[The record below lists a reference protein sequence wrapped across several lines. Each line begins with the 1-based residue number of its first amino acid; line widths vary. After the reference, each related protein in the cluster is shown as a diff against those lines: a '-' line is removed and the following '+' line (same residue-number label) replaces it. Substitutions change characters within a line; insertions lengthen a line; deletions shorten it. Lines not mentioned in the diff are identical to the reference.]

1 MIRCI
6 FQELKKNLYFPYAFL
21 AILGIVLLALVSPGG
36 TSETGADITI
46 FSMLHNT
53 VENGRMADIGQAGLV
68 LWGKGLSGWMAIFVP
83 FLLTFGYIAVTV
95 NEHQDMFTRFQ
106 LLRFGKLNYCISKV
120 CGGALSGGILFT
132 LGYGLFGLIML
143 AVFPDFS
150 SFPQEEQEIY
160 LMMWGTNA
168 ADYIVK
174 QLLGAFLY
182 GMGASTFG
190 IGVTIFFRDKYMLLC
205 LPLLLNYA
213 YGQVL
218 NKQMDDRMKAGKGY
232 EMLLAF
238 MPESL
243 IRNMLWDKY
252 WFAGVV
258 FMLAVYAVLLFIFYR
273 MVKRGYF
280 SG

>member
-1 MIRCI
+1 
-6 FQELKKNLYFPYAFL
+6 
-21 AILGIVLLALVSPGG
+21 
-36 TSETGADITI
+36 
-46 FSMLHNT
+46 
-53 VENGRMADIGQAGLV
+53 
-68 LWGKGLSGWMAIFVP
+68 
-83 FLLTFGYIAVTV
+83 
-95 NEHQDMFTRFQ
+95 
-106 LLRFGKLNYCISKV
+106 
-120 CGGALSGGILFT
+120 
-132 LGYGLFGLIML
+132 
-143 AVFPDFS
+143 
-150 SFPQEEQEIY
+150 
-160 LMMWGTNA
+160 
-168 ADYIVK
+168 
-174 QLLGAFLY
+174 
-182 GMGASTFG
+182 
-190 IGVTIFFRDKYMLLC
+190 MLLC